1 MFVLAIISLILA
13 VVFFFVASLAKRSPY
28 NDFRRTSHGFRNAAV
43 ISIILI
49 PVFLLFASFRTVTAG
64 YVGVQRLFGKVQTD
78 PLTEGLHI
86 VNPLFQVEQMSVQTQ
101 TYTMSASQNEGNV
114 KGNDAISI
122 ITSDG
127 LTINVEVSIPF
138 HLNTFAAPWVY
149 RNFGVEY
156 VDQIIRPAIRSAL
169 RAGFSKFTAQ
179 DLYSTKREEAAAVA
193 SKYLQNSVN
202 DIVKR
207 AGFDKGEAINV
218 QDILFRDIELP
229 KSVKDAIELKITSQQ
244 EAERMDFVL
253 AKESKE
259 AERKKIEAEGI
270 KNFQQIV
277 TQGITPSLL
286 TWKGI
291 EATEKLAASP
301 NSKIIIIGGKNGL
314 PVILNGAGQ

>member
-13 VVFFFVASLAKRSPY
+13 LIFLSISRLAKRSSY
-28 NDFRRTSHGFRNAAV
+28 EDFRRRSHGLRVMGKIFF
-43 ISIILI
+43 ILI
-49 PVFLLFASFRTVTAG
+49 PIFFLFASFRSVRAG
-64 YVGVQRLFGKVQTD
+64 YAGVQSLFGKVQED
-78 PLTEGLHI
+78 PLTEGLHV
-86 VNPLFQVEQMSVQTQ
+86 VNPFFQVNEMSVQTQ
-101 TYTMSASQNEGNV
+101 TYTMSASQNEGTV

-138 HLNTFAAPWVY
+138 HLNTFASPWVY
-149 RNFGVEY
+149 RNFGVDY

-229 KSVKDAIELKITSQQ
+229 KSVKDAIELKIASQQ
-244 EAERMDFVL
+244 EAERMDINGFPF
-253 AKESKE
+253 
-259 AERKKIEAEGI
+259 IEPGSFY
-270 KNFQQIV
+270 N
-277 TQGITPSLL
+277 
-286 TWKGI
+286 
-291 EATEKLAASP
+291 
-301 NSKIIIIGGKNGL
+301 II
-314 PVILNGAGQ
+314 